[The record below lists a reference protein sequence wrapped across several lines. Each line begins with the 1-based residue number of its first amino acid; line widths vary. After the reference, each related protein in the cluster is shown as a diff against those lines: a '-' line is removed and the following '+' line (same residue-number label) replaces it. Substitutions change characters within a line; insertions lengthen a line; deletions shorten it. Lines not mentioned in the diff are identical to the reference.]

1 VKGKANVYREFVE
14 ALKEKLDGGEKKTGA
29 KRGKK

>member
-14 ALKEKLDGGEKKTGA
+14 ALEEKLKAADKA
-29 KRGKK
+29 K

>member
-14 ALKEKLDGGEKKTGA
+14 ALKEKLDDGEKTKT

>member
-14 ALKEKLDGGEKKTGA
+14 ALEDKLGDAEEKK
-29 KRGKK
+29 GKK